1 MQRIKLI
8 FCACYLFFVTAIS
21 SQSAFDCTGQRIYFD
36 PVNQVF
42 GELMINPSNGALQ
55 FPVINPGS
63 FNTVLAIGYS
73 STNRIIYILES
84 GTNLLHLYYAD
95 GSLTTLPTVINLPI
109 DLEYKAGE
117 ISPDGRD
124 FYVIGSRLGL
134 DRSIFKINL
143 TTGNYEV
150 TEIPLP
156 GLFDIQEIAFDPLA
170 NYLYMYEDKERQVL
184 KLNLDNF
191 NIQGLLPT
199 EDFREI
205 DMLYFDAF
213 GDLYGLGSTQFG
225 VASGLSRINKE
236 NGEET
241 LLATGPV
248 AFIEEGTS
256 CPYTVA
262 MYNEPS
268 SLNSFPCEELTYT
281 YSIANA
287 TMETQSNLTFRTELP
302 PGFLYKSVIHSTI
315 GGTSQFDSGKNEFT
329 INNISIPR
337 GIHEIKLLVELD
349 EFVSEGRYLNQGEII
364 GLPQTLG
371 GTVLS
376 DYKRTPREDDPSPVT
391 IDVVEDDSL
400 FFTRFI
406 CTGQS
411 TILDG
416 SIYGVSFIWSNG
428 STESEITVDEA
439 GSYLL
444 RARTG
449 CADVFIE
456 FEVTVA
462 SCPFRLD
469 MDHLPVPDS
478 TFPCTEILYEFVI
491 DNSTGVIQ
499 NGILFTDTLPVGITF
514 LDIVLNPFGG
524 KLEESLVPHIVRID
538 DMTIPVGIDTM
549 RFLVEVGEIDPGN
562 YQNQARLDNLPL
574 ELGTFRVSD
583 DPRTIGLDSTDTTVL
598 GVETDSLY
606 VPLILC
612 KGQTQNLDASIY
624 GTRFIWFNGSTESM
638 VIVDKIGLYQVDVFN
653 GCQESKVFFDVME
666 GAPIDV
672 DFSPDVVLL
681 NLGDTIQLKPN
692 ISNRLDSLSLQWSG
706 TDTASLSCHQCPAP
720 FAFPLLTNRFQVK
733 ADNGV
738 CMDSAIVKILIDN
751 SRRFFL
757 PNVFTPNGDRNNDF
771 LGIYSPDF
779 GLVNS
784 FEVFDRSGNLVFSS
798 SITILNEPTTGWD
811 GRFDQK
817 YAPAG
822 VYYYNFEIT
831 FLDGFTRNYT
841 GNVTLLR

>member
-1 MQRIKLI
+1 
-8 FCACYLFFVTAIS
+8 
-21 SQSAFDCTGQRIYFD
+21 
-36 PVNQVF
+36 
-42 GELMINPSNGALQ
+42 MINPGNSALQ
-55 FPVINPGS
+55 FPVINSGS
-63 FNTVLAIGYS
+63 FNTALAIGFR
-73 STNRIIYILES
+73 STNKIIYILES

-95 GSLTTLPTVINLPI
+95 GSSTTLPSAINLPT

-117 ISPDGRD
+117 ISPDGED

-143 TTGNYEV
+143 TSGNFEV
-150 TEIPLP
+150 TEIPLSD
-156 GLFDIQEIAFDPLA
+156 LFDIQEIAFDPQA
-170 NYLYMYEDKERQVL
+170 NYLYMYDDKKRQVL

-191 NIQGLLPT
+191 NILGLLPT

-225 VASGLSRINKE
+225 VASGLSQINKE
-236 NGEET
+236 SGEES

-256 CPYTVA
+256 CPYTVK

-268 SLNSFPCEELTYT
+268 SLNTFPCEELSYT

-287 TMETQSNLTFRTELP
+287 TRETQVNLTFRTTLP
-302 PGFLYKSVIHSTI
+302 PGFIYKSVIHATI
-315 GGTSQFDSGKNEFT
+315 GGTAQFDNGTNEFA
-329 INNISIPR
+329 INNISIPP

-371 GTVLS
+371 GTVSS
-376 DYKRTPREDDPSPVT
+376 DDKRTPKENDPSPVT

-400 FFTRFI
+400 FLTRFI
-406 CTGQS
+406 CIGQS
-411 TILDG
+411 VTLDG
-416 SIYGVSFIWSNG
+416 SVYGVSFSWSNG
-428 STESEITVDEA
+428 STEPTITVDEA
-439 GSYLL
+439 GSYML

-478 TFPCTEILYEFVI
+478 TFPCTEILFEFVI
-491 DNSTGVIQ
+491 DNSTGVLQ
-499 NGILFTDTLPVGITF
+499 NGILFTDTLPVGFTF
-514 LDIVLNPFGG
+514 LDIVVNPFGG
-524 KLEESLVPHIVRID
+524 ELDESLVPQIVRID
-538 DMTIPVGIDTM
+538 DMTIPVGIDTI

-598 GVETDSLY
+598 GVETDSLH
-606 VPLILC
+606 VELILC
-612 KGQTQNLDASIY
+612 KGQTQELDASIY
-624 GTRFIWFNGSTESM
+624 GTRFIWFNGSRESS
-638 VIVDKIGLYQVDVFN
+638 VVVDKIGLYQVDVFN
-653 GCQESKVFFDVME
+653 GCQESKVFFDVIE

-681 NLGDTIQLKPN
+681 NLGDTIQLRPLIANK
-692 ISNRLDSLSLQWSG
+692 LDSISLQWSG
-706 TDTASLSCHQCPAP
+706 ADTASLSCHQCSNPY
-720 FAFPLLTNRFQVK
+720 AFPLLTNSFQLK

-738 CMDSAIVKILIDN
+738 CMDSAIIKVLIDN
-751 SRRFFL
+751 TRRLFL
-757 PNVFTPNGDRNNDF
+757 PNVFTPNGDNINDF

-779 GLVNS
+779 GLVDS
-784 FEVFDRSGNLVFSS
+784 FEVFDRSGNVVFSS
-798 SITILNEPTTGWD
+798 SNTILNEPATGWD
-811 GRFDQK
+811 GKFEQK

-822 VYYYNFEIT
+822 VYFYNFEIT

-841 GNVTLLR
+841 GDITLLR